1 MKLCEHKNTETMPLD
16 NKPSKVS
23 YQYLFIIPWLRC
35 TRQPGAHGEVENNSA
50 RNFNSPL
57 SIVQLFLHTIN
68 SNHFSKTPRALV
80 RRSLLLKP
88 ILCSNQGGE
97 DSDHN

>member
-1 MKLCEHKNTETMPLD
+1 MKLSKHKKHLETMPLN

-23 YQYLFIIPWLRC
+23 YQYLFIIPLLRC

-50 RNFNSPL
+50 RKFNSPL
-57 SIVQLFLHTIN
+57 SIVPIFLHTIN
-68 SNHFSKTPRALV
+68 SNKPPRALV

-88 ILCSNQGGE
+88 ILCSYQGGE